1 MERCIHTKGSLKSI
15 LWYAGPL
22 SGDSIPCFHIPS
34 FLRAQRGEWLQS
46 GGCYRAHNPSFLSAL
61 RAHQL
66 KVEGCNRP
74 CLLIWQ
80 EICHFSTL
88 SVQFSRSVMSNLCN
102 PTNRS
107 TPGLPVHHQIPELTQ
122 THVTRV
128 GDAIQPSHPLSSPSP
143 PALNTSQHQGL
154 FQ

>member
-22 SGDSIPCFHIPS
+22 SGGSIPCFHIPS

-74 CLLIWQ
+74 CLLICQ

-88 SVQFSRSVMSNLCN
+88 SVQSLSCVQSL
-102 PTNRS
+102 
-107 TPGLPVHHQIPELTQ
+107 
-122 THVTRV
+122 
-128 GDAIQPSHPLSSPSP
+128 QPHESQHARSPSP
-143 PALNTSQHQGL
+143 SPTARVHSNSCHSSR
-154 FQ
+154 